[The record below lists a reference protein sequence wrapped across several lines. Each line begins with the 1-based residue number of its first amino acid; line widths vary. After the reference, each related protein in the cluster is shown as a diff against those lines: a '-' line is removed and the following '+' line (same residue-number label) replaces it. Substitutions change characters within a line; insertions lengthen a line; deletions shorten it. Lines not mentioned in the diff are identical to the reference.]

1 MPATSL
7 STRTVG
13 TPILILFLAMHRYG
27 SGEMLT
33 GEVKDKLVEVLQ
45 GIVATLRDVRSDF
58 LFLVSTR
65 VDRDSLS
72 VL

>member
-1 MPATSL
+1 
-7 STRTVG
+7 
-13 TPILILFLAMHRYG
+13 MHRYG